1 MSNKSDKLANDLA
14 KLVDKP
20 NKGVKDSRNV
30 LAKLYRQLMWDREIT
45 PLELERIINEYEERA
60 KKNTKDSPMELSR
73 KRSARIR
80 AVAQDRITWSV
91 FRRGLELLGVQRY
104 TLVLAIESKD
114 GRIKK
119 SGSSS
124 TQLYDLFEKI
134 RDDWGIHDPVM
145 KRKLRE
151 WWKRD
156 DQKEIIARNNGRKPA
171 GNLKRG
177 LVSENI
183 TWTFF
188 MKGLKVLGF
197 KSASFQLNV
206 QWISGELSSH
216 ETHEELDNETNE

>member
-1 MSNKSDKLANDLA
+1 MSNKSNDLANDLA
-14 KLVDKP
+14 KLVNKP

-60 KKNTKDSPMELSR
+60 KSNTKDSPMELSR

-80 AVAQDRITWSV
+80 AVAQDQITWSV
-91 FRRGLELLGVQRY
+91 FRRGLELLGVKRY

-114 GRIKK
+114 GIIKK

-134 RDDWGIHDPVM
+134 RDDWGIHDTVM
-145 KRKLRE
+145 KRKLKE

-156 DQKEIIARNNGRKPA
+156 DQKDIIMRNNGRKPA

-188 MKGLKVLGF
+188 MKGLKVLDF

-206 QWISGELSSH
+206 QWVNGELSSH
-216 ETHEELDNETNE
+216 ETHEEL

>member
-91 FRRGLELLGVQRY
+91 FRRGLELLGVQKY

-145 KRKLRE
+145 KRKLKE

-156 DQKEIIARNNGRKPA
+156 DQKEIIERNNGRKPA

-188 MKGLKVLGF
+188 MKGLKVLDF

-206 QWISGELSSH
+206 QWMSGELSSH
-216 ETHEELDNETNE
+216 ETHEEL